1 MTTFAVVVE
10 PLSPSERAELAAIE
24 IAIEDSNRVFASVG
38 SRLMRIRDARL
49 YRETHATFEDYCRGR
64 WGFRREVADRFIR
77 AAAVEAV
84 AVNPTGITPA
94 SERVARELAPL
105 SAEPDVMR
113 QRWSE
118 TVERFG
124 PKPTAAQVREVVRV
138 PEDAPEPPA
147 PPPRKDMRFV
157 ELEDVL
163 SILQNFPDPSA
174 ILWPVDEQGDVEM
187 VEEALAWIDAWLPKA
202 KASWRAHKALLPKAM
217 RPKAK
222 PRRKLR
228 AA

>member
-1 MTTFAVVVE
+1 MTFAVVVE
-10 PLSPSERAELAAIE
+10 PLSPAERAELAAIE
-24 IAIEDSNRVFASVG
+24 IAIEDGQRVFAAIG
-38 SRLMRIRDARL
+38 SRLTRIRDARL

-77 AAAVEAV
+77 AAEVEAV
-84 AVNPTGITPA
+84 AVNPSGIAPA

-105 SAEPDVMR
+105 RAEPEVMR
-113 QRWSE
+113 ERWAE

-138 PEDAPEPPA
+138 PEAPLEPPA
-147 PPPRKDMRFV
+147 PPPRKDMRFA
-157 ELEDVL
+157 EIEDVL
-163 SILQNFPDPSA
+163 SILQNWPDPSV
-174 ILWPVDEQGDVEM
+174 ILWPVDERGDVEM
-187 VEEALAWIDAWLPKA
+187 VEEALAWLDAWLPKA
-202 KASWRAHKALLPKAM
+202 KASWRAHKARLPKEL